1 MYKKSLTSLIFI
13 KTLTLK
19 YFSPII
25 ICKAFKMTNSQG
37 MKWYS
42 IWKLFSKNTN
52 GNEYALF
59 PERKVVCIK
68 GLTRSHPIIQK
79 DSSGKLF
86 SGNNQHCIKIMLQG
100 KIITMLQ

>member
-1 MYKKSLTSLIFI
+1 M
-13 KTLTLK
+13 LTLK

-25 ICKAFKMTNSQG
+25 IGKAFKMANSQC

-42 IWKLFSKNTN
+42 IRKLFSKNTD
-52 GNEYALF
+52 GSEHALF
-59 PERKVVCIK
+59 PERKVCIK
-68 GLTRSHPIIQK
+68 GFTMSHPLTQK

>member
-1 MYKKSLTSLIFI
+1 M
-13 KTLTLK
+13 
-19 YFSPII
+19 
-25 ICKAFKMTNSQG
+25 ANSQC

-42 IWKLFSKNTN
+42 IRKLFSKNTDEN
-52 GNEYALF
+52 KSEHALF
-59 PERKVVCIK
+59 PERNVVCIK
-68 GLTRSHPIIQK
+68 GLTRSHPLTQK